1 MTPPSSRLSVTPIGS
16 VVAQSVLHP
25 RSAIQLIEYTADRAN
40 DLLAL
45 TNSET
50 DEQTLRYALLH
61 AAYSSDEYS
70 NRGGAKALPYQLN
83 PVVQNDLA
91 DQAEPYLIEHPWV
104 RNPKSAN
111 AALLAMR
118 WAKGERRNA
127 LSPEFEAIGSG
138 VLQAM
143 FRESTEI
150 LFALSDCLIAGTAPH
165 LTDADRPEMCR
176 GNADRLRDLRNL
188 ASVIRTQAIP
198 LVEGLPGEVAWLAR
212 LTVGGTGP
220 RLLSRTAIMALFTN
234 KLTAPSDLL
243 RHEKFGEIVKALQAT
258 AIPDRNKVVENL
270 RSAVR
275 DYEQDRRQ
283 NLWKVAIDR
292 APEGLKA
299 LLEETLTARG
309 KRFETKIEAL
319 LNAVDIAYER
329 LDDGR
334 TPGAPDFCLGL
345 NHGVQ
350 VVTELKTADGEG
362 TVGLNEATDVIK
374 GAAIVNL
381 EHLPKATLAN
391 PGFDPNAHWQARKVR
406 DLALVE
412 ACQFVYGISLLA
424 CNEVDTDA
432 FLNWLAQPGLLSIR
446 QLLGSG
452 GRGDG

>member
-1 MTPPSSRLSVTPIGS
+1 MTTPSSRLSVTPIGS

-25 RSAIQLIEYTADRAN
+25 RSAIQLIEYTARRAN

-70 NRGGAKALPYQLN
+70 NRGGAKGLPYQLD
-83 PVVQNDLA
+83 PIIQNDLA
-91 DQAEPYLIEHPWV
+91 DQAEPYLIEQPWV

-118 WAKGERRNA
+118 WAKGEQRNA
-127 LSPEFEAIGSG
+127 LSHEFEAIGSG
-138 VLQAM
+138 VLQTM
-143 FRESTEI
+143 FRESAEI

-176 GNADRLRDLRNL
+176 GNADRLRELRNL

-212 LTVGGTGP
+212 LTVGGTGL

-234 KLTAPSDLL
+234 ELTAPGDLL
-243 RHEKFGEIVKALQAT
+243 RHDKFGEIVRALQAT
-258 AIPDRNKVVENL
+258 AISDRNKVVENL

-275 DYEQDRRQ
+275 DCERDRRQ

-299 LLEETLTARG
+299 LLEETLAARG
-309 KRFETKIEAL
+309 KRF
-319 LNAVDIAYER
+319 
-329 LDDGR
+329 
-334 TPGAPDFCLGL
+334 
-345 NHGVQ
+345 
-350 VVTELKTADGEG
+350 
-362 TVGLNEATDVIK
+362 
-374 GAAIVNL
+374 
-381 EHLPKATLAN
+381 
-391 PGFDPNAHWQARKVR
+391 
-406 DLALVE
+406 
-412 ACQFVYGISLLA
+412 
-424 CNEVDTDA
+424 
-432 FLNWLAQPGLLSIR
+432 
-446 QLLGSG
+446 
-452 GRGDG
+452 